1 MHIPSKTAFTFV
13 LPRLRALFRSWS
25 IGFSDFN
32 YHKSLKN
39 RYSIPPFDADYEQLF
54 RQEQQINTL
63 KTLKTG
69 LLLAVIYILALN
81 SSLVLYGHYSRHEVM
96 VCLAI
101 MLTLVI
107 VFLTLHR
114 QPNLNQ
120 HINKAAKLSATLS
133 VADLIGMLFIE
144 GHSAFYSQVW
154 LGLLP
159 IYFFSYGY
167 RFMSIAETV
176 TLGVLTL
183 IALALSAY
191 LMGID
196 NKPLMTTLMTLF
208 IINILGFYIRYQLE
222 VHARIVFL
230 ERRKVALALKDH
242 ALFLRQLGHNLRQPL
257 YALSCYASVLDAACT
272 DKTSPHLQQLAGK
285 LGLAVDNLNGTFNHI
300 IDIANLESGQQTPQL
315 GPVDINV
322 LLTNMKNQFA
332 LQAIN
337 SGLKLN
343 IHLRSQPPYTVY
355 SDPHI
360 LSQIIGNLLDNAIK
374 YTLSGWI
381 VVAAV
386 KIKGN
391 RLKLHVCDSGIG
403 IAEEFH
409 AEIFKEFFRC
419 QKRQTDSQSHGLGI
433 GLAYVLKATKYLPN
447 HHLQVSSRLHKG
459 SDFQLYLPAISAI
472 QAQPLNF
479 ADCFVFVVG
488 DDQFLN
494 TLMQALSTCG
504 CLVQKASSKAETE
517 AALSENFRA
526 PDLLISQFH
535 LNHQESAHD
544 IIAVVQCYC
553 GSIPTLILSAQVI
566 LETDKA
572 KLPNNTLLLR
582 TPVSEIILMDRM
594 IKAMAK

>member
-1 MHIPSKTAFTFV
+1 MHFPSKIAFTSV
-13 LPRLRALFRSWS
+13 LPRLLAMFRSWL
-25 IGFSDFN
+25 IGFSDFK
-32 YHKSLKN
+32 HAQSLKN
-39 RYSIPPFDADYEQLF
+39 LYSIPPFDADNELLF

-69 LLLAVIYILALN
+69 LLLAVIYVLALN
-81 SSLVLYGHYSRHEVM
+81 SSLVLYGHYSRHEII

-101 MLTLVI
+101 MLILVI

-114 QPNLNQ
+114 QPNLKK

-144 GHSAFYSQVW
+144 GHLAFYSQLW
-154 LGLLP
+154 IGLLP

-167 RFMSIAETV
+167 RFMSIAETL
-176 TLGVLTL
+176 TLGLLTL
-183 IALALSAY
+183 IVLPLSGY
-191 LMGID
+191 LMNIE
-196 NKPLMTTLMTLF
+196 NKTLMTTMMTLL
-208 IINILGFYIRYQLE
+208 ILNTLGFYIRYQLE
-222 VHARIVFL
+222 IHARIVFL
-230 ERRKVALALKDH
+230 ERRKVELALKDQ

-257 YALSCYASVLDAACT
+257 YALSCYASVLDTACI
-272 DKTSPHLQQLAGK
+272 DKTNPHLQQLAGK

-315 GPVDINV
+315 SSVDINV
-322 LLTNMKNQFA
+322 LLANMENQFA
-332 LQAIN
+332 LQALN
-337 SGLKLN
+337 NGLKLN

-360 LSQIIGNLLDNAIK
+360 LSQIIGNLIDNAIK

-459 SDFQLYLPAISAI
+459 SDFQLYIPVINST

-479 ADCFVFVVG
+479 SDCFVFVVG

-494 TLMQALSTCG
+494 TLMLTLSTWG
-504 CLVQKASSKAETE
+504 CLLQKATSKAETE
-517 AALSENFRA
+517 VALSQNFRE

-535 LNHQESAHD
+535 LNNQESVHD
-544 IIAVVQCYC
+544 IIAIVQSYC
-553 GSIPTLILSAQVI
+553 GSIPTLILSAEAI
-566 LETDKA
+566 LDDDKA
-572 KLPNNTLLLR
+572 KLPKNTLLLR
-582 TPVSEIILMDRM
+582 TPTSDNTLMNMM